1 MARRDWLSLV
11 SLVGLSLAGC
21 GSAVNDTAADPDA
34 AVAGDAATSTDRPA
48 TSTDRPAASTDT
60 GSTAAYTEPL
70 CNDTADLS
78 DLAGAYANT
87 PAGLRAAA
95 HGIAERRY
103 PIGVAF
109 IDVQSDMQL
118 QTWFRQR
125 DTFASVL
132 NSFEVAVHE
141 GAHIWDLTMIRAD
154 WPYRIR
160 EDLIIRPRRLTNFNR
175 SEILTLHA
183 NPDMD
188 SYDEVYLRGQSG
200 AQGFNTLLDEYVAYT
215 HSLAARYCTRDSL
228 GGGLRI
234 SARDGI
240 LTLMYY
246 VELYLKIA
254 RTQHADDYAE
264 IIGDRPHVELIRTVW
279 ARAEFWLART
289 ASLPQLGLRD
299 AQIRA
304 WTYAPENV
312 MEIEMLPR

>member
-1 MARRDWLSLV
+1 MARRSWLSLV
-11 SLVGLSLAGC
+11 SAFGLTLAGC
-21 GSAVNDTAADPDA
+21 GSAVNNTAADGDA
-34 AVAGDAATSTDRPA
+34 AVPTGDVQAASPEAGSPA
-48 TSTDRPAASTDT
+48 T
-60 GSTAAYTEPL
+60 YTETV
-70 CNDTADLS
+70 CDDTADLS
-78 DLAGAYANT
+78 DLAAAYENT
-87 PAGLRAAA
+87 PAGLRAATR
-95 HGIAERRY
+95 GIAERRY

-109 IDVQSDMQL
+109 VDVQSDTQL
-118 QTWFRQR
+118 MGWFRSR
-125 DTFASVL
+125 NTFADIL
-132 NSFEVAVHE
+132 NGFEVAVHE
-141 GAHIWDLTMIRAD
+141 GGHIWDLTMIRAD
-154 WPYRIR
+154 WPYRLR
-160 EDLIIRPRRLTNFNR
+160 EDLIIRPRRLSNFNR

-215 HSLAARYCTRDSL
+215 HSLASRYCTRD
-228 GGGLRI
+228 GLQSGIRI

-240 LTLMYY
+240 LTMMYY

-264 IIGDRPHVELIRTVW
+264 IIGDPAHVELIRTVW
-279 ARAEFWLART
+279 QRAEFWLART

>member
-1 MARRDWLSLV
+1 MARRSWLSLV
-11 SLVGLSLAGC
+11 SAVGLTFAGC
-21 GSAVNDTAADPDA
+21 GSAVNNTAGDSDA
-34 AVAGDAATSTDRPA
+34 AVPAGDVQTASPDAVSPA
-48 TSTDRPAASTDT
+48 T
-60 GSTAAYTEPL
+60 YTEPL
-70 CNDTADLS
+70 CDDTADLS
-78 DLAGAYANT
+78 DLAAAYENT

-95 HGIAERRY
+95 RGIAERRY

-109 IDVQSDMQL
+109 IDVQNDMYL
-118 QTWFRQR
+118 QSWFRQR
-125 DTFASVL
+125 GTFADVL
-132 NSFEVAVHE
+132 RGFEVAVHE
-141 GAHIWDLTMIRAD
+141 GGHIWDITMAGAT
-154 WPYRIR
+154 WPYRLR
-160 EDLIIRPRRLTNFNR
+160 EDLVIRPRRLTNFNR

-183 NPDMD
+183 DPDAD

-215 HSLAARYCTRDSL
+215 HSLASRYCTRD
-228 GGGLRI
+228 GLQPGIRI

-264 IIGDRPHVELIRTVW
+264 IIGDPAHVELIRTVW
-279 ARAEFWLART
+279 QRAEFWLERT

>member
-1 MARRDWLSLV
+1 MARRGWLSL
-11 SLVGLSLAGC
+11 LPLIGLSLAGC
-21 GSAVNDTAADPDA
+21 GSAVNNTVGDPDA
-34 AVAGDAATSTDRPA
+34 AVTGDAATTA
-48 TSTDRPAASTDT
+48 DRPAASNDA
-60 GSTAAYTEPL
+60 GSGAAYTEAL
-70 CNDTADLS
+70 CDEPADLS
-78 DLAGAYANT
+78 DLAAAYVDT
-87 PAGLRAAA
+87 PAGLRAATR
-95 HGIAERRY
+95 GIAERRY

-125 DTFASVL
+125 GTFANVL
-132 NSFEVAVHE
+132 NGFEVAVHE
-141 GAHIWDLTMIRAD
+141 GAHIWDLTMIRSD

-160 EDLIIRPRRLTNFNR
+160 EDLIIRPRRLNNFNR

-215 HSLAARYCTRDSL
+215 HSLASRYCTRDGL
-228 GGGLRI
+228 QPGLRI

-264 IIGDRPHVELIRTVW
+264 IIGDPAHVQLIRTVW
-279 ARAEFWLART
+279 ARAEFWLERT